1 MLHAVS
7 WPVFGLIL
15 AAGLLLY
22 YAWFLGRHYV
32 RFRLDSPKQPPTH
45 LFNFPPEANPS
56 EPSLEA
62 AMESE
67 ESLASTYEM
76 QSDDLEYLVSSI
88 LHLSQRVKKKRL
100 SPVDFP
106 KQLQEL
112 FSHFGDLESSNYK
125 KAVEIT
131 LQEEYQK
138 LRLPLL
144 SSEEFNRLWPN

>member
-22 YAWFLGRHYV
+22 YAWFLGRD
-32 RFRLDSPKQPPTH
+32 FLRLRADSPKQPPNH
-45 LFNFPPEANPS
+45 LFNFPPEANPID
-56 EPSLEA
+56 PSLEA

-67 ESLASTYEM
+67 ESLASAYEM
-76 QSDDLEYLVSSI
+76 HSDDLEYLVSSI
-88 LHLSQRVKKKRL
+88 QHLSQRVRKKRL

-112 FSHFGDLESSNYK
+112 FSHFADLESSDYK

>member
-22 YAWFLGRHYV
+22 YAWFLGRDYV
-32 RFRLDSPKQPPTH
+32 RFRLDSPKEPPNH
-45 LFNFPPEANPS
+45 VFNFPPEPNPS
-56 EPSLEA
+56 EESLEG

-67 ESLASTYEM
+67 ESLASAYEM
-76 QSDDLEYLVSSI
+76 HSDDLEYLVSSI

-106 KQLQEL
+106 QQLQEL
-112 FSHFGDLESSNYK
+112 FSHFGDLESSDYK

-138 LRLPLL
+138 LHLPPL
-144 SSEEFNRLWPN
+144 SAEEFNRLWPN